1 MGCGMLPEQC
11 VAARAM
17 ALVDQAELAREAGV
31 RKQVIVDFENG
42 RTLPRD
48 ETIQLIQA
56 CLESLGIRFEARPDG
71 SVGVFLTSEGRQAR
85 RERVAARRHGREG
98 SGQVGPA
105 APSDGS

>member
-1 MGCGMLPEQC
+1 
-11 VAARAM
+11 M

-56 CLESLGIRFEARPDG
+56 CLESLGYGSRHARTDP
-71 SVGVFLTSEGRQAR
+71 
-85 RERVAARRHGREG
+85 
-98 SGQVGPA
+98 SGC
-105 APSDGS
+105 S